1 MYLVVFCNLI
11 NILDRKKFLQFEKT
25 AVTALVNCCL
35 RRMHFFPAHGSAVRA
50 ASRDTSCMKS
60 ACRAK
65 QPTPTAGCHCSKM
78 ATSSR
83 TTLPGT
89 MPRQYAVTYSD
100 FIHYGAN
107 RNDDS
112 VLLLAFF
119 RSCFVAALSILSGRS
134 AKFEFE
140 IRIQSDSCSIEPA
153 LWLMRPPRAAERRS
167 FEGLQLLLL
176 PLVPSDRA
184 RRRILR
190 LAGLCL
196 AGRQPFLESTF
207 SNVFA
212 SPHPCRVLPHP
223 TPAR

>member
-1 MYLVVFCNLI
+1 
-11 NILDRKKFLQFEKT
+11 
-25 AVTALVNCCL
+25 
-35 RRMHFFPAHGSAVRA
+35 MHFFPAHGSAVRA

-78 ATSSR
+78 AASSR

-119 RSCFVAALSILSGRS
+119 VHILLLLCPFSVIALRNSDS
-134 AKFEFE
+134 KFESKA
-140 IRIQSDSCSIEPA
+140 IPVQSSWP
-153 LWLMRPPRAAERRS
+153 LGLMRPPRAAKRRS

-196 AGRQPFLESTF
+196 AGRPPF
-207 SNVFA
+207 
-212 SPHPCRVLPHP
+212 P
-223 TPAR
+223 

>member
-1 MYLVVFCNLI
+1 
-11 NILDRKKFLQFEKT
+11 
-25 AVTALVNCCL
+25 
-35 RRMHFFPAHGSAVRA
+35 MHFFSAHGNTVSAA
-50 ASRDTSCMKS
+50 CRDTSCMKS
-60 ACRAK
+60 VCRAK

-89 MPRQYAVTYSD
+89 MQRRYAVTYSD

-107 RNDDS
+107 RNVDS

-119 RSCFVAALSILSGRS
+119 TSCFVAALSILSDCS
-134 AKFEFE
+134 AKFEFR
-140 IRIQSDSCSIEPA
+140 RIQSDSGSIELA
-153 LWLMRPPRAAERRS
+153 LGLMRPPRAAERRS

-196 AGRQPFLESTF
+196 AGRQPF
-207 SNVFA
+207 
-212 SPHPCRVLPHP
+212 P
-223 TPAR
+223 